1 MKVTLSFLKKENA
14 CQSGIEVFKKVFN
27 NSAELKDIINFAI
40 DKNKKELLQ
49 HANWLIVRKMTHRQK
64 IQYAVFAAEQVLHI
78 FEKKYPEDKRPRQA
92 IEAAK
97 LVLKKNNKENRKAA
111 AAYASAVDAAAA
123 ANAAAN
129 AASYAAAAAS
139 YAAAANAAN
148 AASASYA
155 SYAAAAASYAAAADK
170 WNKMQINI
178 LKNGLKIIYKE
189 K

>member
-64 IQYAVFAAEQVLHI
+64 IQYAIFAAEQVLHI

-97 LVLKKNNKENRKAA
+97 SYLKNPSEENRKAA
-111 AAYASAVDAAAA
+111 AYAAYAAA
-123 ANAAAN
+123 
-129 AASYAAAAAS
+129 YAAAAAA
-139 YAAAANAAN
+139 YAN
-148 AASASYA
+148 
-155 SYAAAAASYAAAADK
+155 K